1 MYSGF
6 EIKFFKNI
14 YDKNKKGYLGTKR
27 IQSSSTVR
35 FYLYNIIQT
44 RWDLHYFPPHYYYAN
59 DENHYG

>member
-1 MYSGF
+1 
-6 EIKFFKNI
+6 
-14 YDKNKKGYLGTKR
+14 
-27 IQSSSTVR
+27 SSTVR